1 MRRQKNNFFAT
12 KKEGKVWYD
21 LFEDWGLIE
30 ASFAQQYGIRL
41 RREELQWSE
50 FTALLSGLNEKTP
63 LGKIVAIRS
72 ETDGEMLKHFSK
84 EQRKIRNDWLV
95 RLAKKRAEENPES
108 VRSEIM
114 EIQNIFKQA
123 FGGGK

>member
-1 MRRQKNNFFAT
+1 M
-12 KKEGKVWYD
+12 
-21 LFEDWGLIE
+21 FEDWGLIE